1 MASRIENGIILNGI
15 KYEAVVA
22 RNDDDTICEHC
33 ALSKECGK
41 ANFDICA
48 LFDGVIHFRIRR

>member
-1 MASRIENGIILNGI
+1 MAGRVENGIILNGI
-15 KYEAVVA
+15 KYEAVETL
-22 RNDDDTICEHC
+22 RDDDTICEHC
-33 ALSKECGK
+33 ALSELCDE